1 MVRPATALSI
11 LVTFFGGCADTQTS
25 DVIDP
30 DNQWASTHTEEELQ
44 RRLEVRQRAMRQYPE
59 QVAQPPA
66 DHVTGEVPEDL
77 LKAVRTDM
85 AERLGVSAD
94 DLSVLKSQS
103 ITWNDGSLGCGKP
116 GEVYTQ
122 ATVPGYWIL
131 LMHDGREF
139 DYRASERGHFFLCEL
154 PRSIERRQEL
164 Q

>member
-1 MVRPATALSI
+1 MAFS
-11 LVTFFGGCADTQTS
+11 GCADTQTS

-30 DNQWASTHTEEELQ
+30 DDQRTSAHTEEELQ

-59 QVAQPPA
+59 QVAQPQV
-66 DHVTGEVPEDL
+66 DH
-77 LKAVRTDM
+77 VRTDL
-85 AERLGVSAD
+85 AEQLGISAD
-94 DLSVLKSQS
+94 DLSVLKGQS

-116 GEVYTQ
+116 GEIYTQ

-131 LMHDGREF
+131 LVHDGREY
-139 DYRASERGHFFLCEL
+139 DYRASERGYFFLCEL

>member
-1 MVRPATALSI
+1 MVKAATTLSI
-11 LVTFFGGCADTQTS
+11 LMAFSGCADTQTS

-30 DNQWASTHTEEELQ
+30 DDQRTSAHTEEELQ
-44 RRLEVRQRAMRQYPE
+44 RRLEVRQRAIRQYPE
-59 QVAQPPA
+59 QVAQPQV

-77 LKAVRTDM
+77 LKVVRTDL
-85 AERLGVSAD
+85 AEQLGISAD

-116 GEVYTQ
+116 GEIYTQ

-131 LMHDGREF
+131 LVHDGREY
-139 DYRASERGHFFLCEL
+139 DYRASERGYFFLCEL